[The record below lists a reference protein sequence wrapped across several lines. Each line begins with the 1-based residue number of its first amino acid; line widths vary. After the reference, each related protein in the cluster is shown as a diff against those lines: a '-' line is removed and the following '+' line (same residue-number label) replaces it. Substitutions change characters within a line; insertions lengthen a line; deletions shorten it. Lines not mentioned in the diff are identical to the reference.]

1 MENTC
6 TGGAAR
12 GGAEARGREGEGGA
26 GASQG
31 AEGEG
36 GADQGSSREGAGE
49 CPLGAPTLEHLM
61 TVPSIITHS

>member
-1 MENTC
+1 MEDIC

-36 GADQGSSREGAGE
+36 GADQGSGREGAGE
-49 CPLGAPTLEHLM
+49 CLLSAPTLENLLD
-61 TVPSIITHS
+61 